1 MFKHEFTFGPGERV
15 ETIFGELGEVQACM
29 IDVAGEF
36 YNVVTRHRK
45 EWFKPTQLKASD
57 WKDGASE
64 HVYWSDLH
72 RDSEGGE
79 TKPNPQ
85 GVA

>member
-36 YNVVTRHRK
+36 HNVVTRHRK
-45 EWFKPTQLKASD
+45 EWFTPTQLKPSD
-57 WKDGASE
+57 WKDGAS
-64 HVYWSDLH
+64 DPLH
-72 RDSEGGE
+72 WYGIHRESEGGE

-85 GVA
+85 GVT